1 MKFKVISCNVF
12 SHELKYAAMK
22 SPHHLT
28 IEFLELG
35 EHAHPAELRK
45 KLQEKIDSSP
55 EFDAVLLAYGLCG
68 SAAEGLC
75 ARTVPVVIPR
85 SHDCCGILLGSRKRF
100 EEIFSPM
107 PSTPFGSIGFVE
119 HGNYYFSDGE
129 MILGDGWEALVE
141 QYGEE
146 DARYIY
152 EAMHPKLD
160 GELRPIY
167 FIHTPEIPC
176 TEAMERCREHAE
188 KEGRSFETLEGSLH
202 LIRTLLSGE
211 WTDEEFLIVKPGEMI
226 RQVGDWDR
234 IVRAVPAH
242 SAKRENKDTE

>member
-1 MKFKVISCNVF
+1 MKFKLFSCNVF
-12 SHELKYAAMK
+12 KRELEYLIPR
-22 SPHHLT
+22 SEHTLDV
-28 IEFLELG
+28 EFLELG
-35 EHAHPAELRK
+35 EHAHPRELRR
-45 KLQEKIDSSP
+45 KLQERIDGVGGI
-55 EFDAVLLAYGLCG
+55 DAILLGYGLCG
-68 SAAEGLC
+68 TATEGVT
-75 ARTVPVVIPR
+75 ARQVPLILPR

-167 FIHTPEIPC
+167 FIQTPEIPC
-176 TEAMERCREHAE
+176 AEAMECCREHAE
-188 KEGRSFETLEGSLH
+188 QEGRPFKTLEGSLH
-202 LIRTLLSGE
+202 LIRALLSGS
-211 WTDEEFLIVKPGEMI
+211 WNDEEFLIVKPGEMI

-234 IVRAVPAH
+234 IVRSVPPD
-242 SAKRENKDTE
+242 STK

>member
-12 SHELKYAAMK
+12 SHEIKYAAME

-45 KLQEKIDSSP
+45 KLQEKIDHSP

-68 SAAEGLC
+68 SAADGLR
-75 ARTVPVVIPR
+75 AGRVPLVLPR
-85 SHDCCGILLGSRKRF
+85 SHDCCGVLLGSRKRF
-100 EEIFSPM
+100 EEVFSPM

-119 HGNYYFSDGE
+119 HGDYYFSDGE
-129 MILGDGWEALVE
+129 MILGDSWAALVE

-152 EAMHPKLD
+152 DAMHPKLE
-160 GELRPIY
+160 GELQPVY
-167 FIHTPEIPC
+167 FIRIPEIPC
-176 TEAMERCREHAE
+176 EEALNRCRERAE
-188 KEGRSFETLEGSLH
+188 TEGRPFRTLDGSLH
-202 LIRTLLSGE
+202 LIRGLLSGRWPE
-211 WTDEEFLIVKPGEMI
+211 EEFLIVKPGEMI
-226 RQVGDWDR
+226 RQVGDWDKIIR
-234 IVRAVPAH
+234 TATI
-242 SAKRENKDTE
+242 E